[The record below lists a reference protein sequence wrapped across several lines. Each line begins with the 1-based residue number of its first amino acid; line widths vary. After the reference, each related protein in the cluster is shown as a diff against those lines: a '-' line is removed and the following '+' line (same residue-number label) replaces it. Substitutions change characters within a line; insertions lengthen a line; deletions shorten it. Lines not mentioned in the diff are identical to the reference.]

1 MKRIT
6 IKDIA
11 RTLSLSVSTVSR
23 ALTGDKNIRTETRE
37 AVLSA
42 AKRLGYRPNPVAKNL
57 KAGHSNTVG
66 VLVPEMVTPY
76 AAKVICGIQDVLYAK
91 GIKVLIAN
99 SGEDSV
105 REGENLALMEQFMV
119 DGIIISLCDYKR
131 NHDEIKR
138 LTDAGMPIVS
148 YDRMARGLDIPQ
160 VTVDDYMK
168 AFFLTEK
175 LILGGRKKIVHL
187 QGPDCV
193 YNSIER
199 FKGYRDAMAKYRLAV
214 TPEMVIKSGL
224 SFAAGA
230 AAADRIVETAIDCDA
245 IFGFTD
251 TVAIGAMNRMRQLGR
266 RIPEDVAVAGFSG
279 TELSTI
285 VYPQLSTVEPDLELM
300 GRTAAE
306 LLLEKIN
313 NPSAPNRSIVL
324 NADIIM
330 RGSSQA

>member
-23 ALTGDKNIRTETRE
+23 ALTGDKNIRTETRD
-37 AVLSA
+37 AVIAA

-76 AAKVICGIQDVLYAK
+76 AAKVIGGVQSVLYGR
-91 GIKVLIAN
+91 GIKVLIAD
-99 SGEDSV
+99 SDEDSDKE
-105 REGENLALMEQFMV
+105 RDNLALMEQFMV

-131 NHDEIKR
+131 NNDEIRR
-138 LTDAGMPIVS
+138 LAEAGMPIVS

-175 LILGGRKKIVHL
+175 LILGDRKTVVHL

-199 FKGYRDAMAKYRLAV
+199 FRGYRDAMAKYRLPV
-214 TPEMVIKSGL
+214 TPEMVIRTGL
-224 SFAAGA
+224 SFADGA
-230 AAADRIVETAIDCDA
+230 EAADRIMRECPSCDA

-251 TVAIGAMNRMRQLGR
+251 TVAIGAMNRMRELGR
-266 RIPEDVAVAGFSG
+266 SIPEGVAVAGFSG

-285 VYPQLSTVEPDLELM
+285 VYPQLSTVEPPLELM

-313 NPSAPNRSIVL
+313 NPSAPNRSVVL